1 MKITV
6 IQSVYL
12 KNPLVPDA
20 LVRNIVALTN
30 SGIDFQYIV
39 YNDKGDAQI
48 EDDIKHFINTLEIDS
63 NLERNFNNVEYVYSD
78 INYGKK
84 MCTGGYVGAI
94 PYIKGDLIHNI
105 GQDDIYTEEF
115 YTISMKTFIDNP
127 EIYFVTSN
135 ALDLDEKFKSTNI
148 MMHPDLILDCSK
160 PIEVFKIWFGITPP
174 LYEVTQANNGFLA
187 PGTMY
192 KRELHDLIGEWDL
205 ENFRGAADFEY
216 WARILYNG
224 YSGYYISQPNWY
236 YRMSKYSAGNEI
248 IDGKP
253 NRGYWQQLHIQ
264 AIKEKY
270 TNLVQ
275 QNKDKFK

>member
-135 ALDLDEKFKSTNI
+135 ALAMDENFK
-148 MMHPDLILDCSK
+148 ILKVMINHNHYMDCSK
-160 PIEVFKIWFGITPP
+160 PLELFKIWFGITPP

-236 YRMSKYSAGNEI
+236 YRVSKYSAGNEI